1 MPAFLSPDGLL
12 LTRTVLVLRLLLA
25 AFFAFLAYKN
35 LTGDA
40 RMVED
45 FRRWDYGDG
54 FRIAVAV
61 AQLAGAVALFVPP
74 LTFVGALGLAV
85 VLAGALVTHLRHD
98 PPASALPAL
107 VCLLLLLP
115 VLWAARPPLLR

>member
-1 MPAFLSPDGLL
+1 MSTLLSSPSLAGS
-12 LTRTVLVLRLLLA
+12 RTLLVLRVLLA
-25 AFFAFLAYKN
+25 GFFVFLAVKN
-35 LTGDA
+35 LAGDQ
-40 RMVED
+40 RMADD
-45 FRRWDYGDG
+45 FRRWGYGDG

-61 AQLAGAVALFVPP
+61 AQLGGAVALFLPP
-74 LTFVGALGLAV
+74 LTFAGAIGLAL
-85 VLAGALVTHLRHD
+85 VLAGALATHLRHD